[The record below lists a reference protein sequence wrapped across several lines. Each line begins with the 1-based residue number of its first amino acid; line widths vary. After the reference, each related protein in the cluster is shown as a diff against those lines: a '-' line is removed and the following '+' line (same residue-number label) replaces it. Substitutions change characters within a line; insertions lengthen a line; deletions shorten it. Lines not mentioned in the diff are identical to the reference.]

1 MSYPWT
7 VGASWRMQSRVSIS
21 YRLMKPQHVPH
32 RPPLL
37 CCLVAPMTVLD
48 EVLFIARRNFLILEV
63 SGHVSTMSLHSV
75 FSVWVGSVGLLGKR
89 ETDLLL
95 KQNNESEQISRII
108 VGSGKNN
115 ILFNFIF
122 LQDCLRDDALVPP
135 TPPGYVKDKKEQRV
149 QNCSEK
155 SGVFMDPPLPFPIIQ
170 ERTFF
175 SPTSP
180 TRKQTG

>member
-7 VGASWRMQSRVSIS
+7 VGASWRMQPRVSIS
-21 YRLMKPQHVPH
+21 YRGMKPQCVSH

-37 CCLVAPMTVLD
+37 CCLVTPLTVLA
-48 EVLFIARRNFLILEV
+48 EELFIARRNLLILEV

-95 KQNNESEQISRII
+95 KQNNKSEQTSRII
-108 VGSGKNN
+108 VGSGKDN
-115 ILFNFIF
+115 ILFNFVF
-122 LQDCLRDDALVPP
+122 LQDCLRDNALAPP

-155 SGVFMDPPLPFPIIQ
+155 SGVFMCPPLPFPIIQ

-180 TRKQTG
+180 TRKQTC

>member
-1 MSYPWT
+1 
-7 VGASWRMQSRVSIS
+7 
-21 YRLMKPQHVPH
+21 
-32 RPPLL
+32 
-37 CCLVAPMTVLD
+37 
-48 EVLFIARRNFLILEV
+48 
-63 SGHVSTMSLHSV
+63 MSLHSV

-95 KQNNESEQISRII
+95 KQNNKSEQISRII

-149 QNCSEK
+149 QNFSEK

-170 ERTFF
+170 ERTLF

-180 TRKQTG
+180 TRKQTC